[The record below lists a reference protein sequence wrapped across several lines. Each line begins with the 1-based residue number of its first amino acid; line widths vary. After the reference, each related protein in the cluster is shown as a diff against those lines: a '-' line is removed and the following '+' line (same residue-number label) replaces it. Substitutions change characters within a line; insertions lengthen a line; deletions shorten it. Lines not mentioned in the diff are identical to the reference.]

1 MAVSFFILDYRD
13 NYNLLVYDPGCNRA
27 GSNADLIGCS
37 NPVYDLANEQGSPSG
52 DSGVGDEPIYD
63 TIA

>member
-1 MAVSFFILDYRD
+1 MHI
-13 NYNLLVYDPGCNRA
+13 LVYDPGCNIA

-52 DSGVGDEPIYD
+52 NSGDSGVGDEPIYD